1 MGKIIGID
9 LGTTNSCMAYLRE
22 GGEVDIILNSNGGRI
37 TPSVVSFM
45 ENREIIVGEAAK
57 NQAVLNSEKTISSIK
72 REMGTNYKV
81 NIDGKEYTPQEISA
95 MILKKLKRD
104 AEEYFG
110 EPVTEAVIT
119 VPAYFSD
126 AQRQATKDAGRI
138 AGLNVKRIIN
148 EPTAAAL
155 AYGLDKEE
163 DQTVLVYDLGGG
175 TFDVSIL
182 EITSIDGEK
191 TVEVKSTNGINRLGG
206 DDFDKILI
214 EYIVESFKKENK
226 IDLSKDKMA
235 YQAIK
240 NSAEKCKIELSE
252 AKKSRITIP
261 FISANE
267 KGPLHID
274 MEITRARFESLIEEL
289 IEKTIEPIKQ
299 ALTDAGLGEGDIDKV
314 ILVGGSTRIPLVQE
328 TLKNIFKAE
337 IYKGVN
343 PDEVVAKGAAIQGG
357 VLSQDIKGIVLVDV
371 TPLTL
376 GIETDGGIVTPVI
389 HRNSTIPITET
400 KMFTTVADNQ
410 DSVEIIVTQG
420 ERTLAKDNITLGK
433 FELTNIR
440 KAGKGE
446 PRIEVKFDIDVN
458 GILNVSATDTFT
470 GSSQEIIISSRNSL
484 AEEEIERMI
493 KEAEL
498 HLSEDRG
505 IRREAELKQ
514 KIEDELFRM
523 KKLVMRKREKI
534 EKNEEEQIEKLIESA
549 ENELQEKGLSD
560 LEEIL
565 KKLDEKI
572 EFLTK
577 L

>member
-22 GGEVDIILNSNGGRI
+22 GGEVDIIPNSNGGRI

-45 ENREIIVGEAAK
+45 ENREIVVGEAAK

-95 MILKKLKRD
+95 IILKKLKRD

-182 EITSIDGEK
+182 EITSIEGEK

-206 DDFDKILI
+206 DDFDEILI
-214 EYIVESFKKENK
+214 DYIIESFKKENK

-267 KGPLHID
+267 NGPLHID
-274 MEITRARFESLIEEL
+274 MEITRARFESLIEEM

-299 ALTDAGLGEGDIDKV
+299 ALTDADLEEDDIDKV

-376 GIETDGGIVTPVI
+376 GIETDGGIVTPI
-389 HRNSTIPITET
+389 IQRNSTIPVTET

-420 ERTLAKDNITLGK
+420 ERTLAKDNIILGK

-470 GSSQEIIISSRNSL
+470 GSSQEIVISSRNSL

-493 KEAEL
+493 KEAEI
-498 HLSEDRG
+498 HLSEDKS
-505 IRREAELKQ
+505 IRKEAELRQ
-514 KIEDELFRM
+514 KIEDELFRI

-534 EKNEEEQIEKLIESA
+534 EKNEEEHIEKLIEIS
-549 ENELQEKGLSD
+549 ENAVHEKGLSN

>member
-45 ENREIIVGEAAK
+45 ENREVVVGEAAK

-214 EYIVESFKKENK
+214 DYILESFKKENK

-235 YQAIK
+235 YQAVK

-252 AKKSRITIP
+252 AKKSRVTIP

-289 IEKTIEPIKQ
+289 VEKTIEPIKQ
-299 ALTDAGLGEGDIDKV
+299 ALTDAGLGENDIDKV
-314 ILVGGSTRIPLVQE
+314 VLVGGSTRIPLVQE

-337 IYKGVN
+337 IHKGVN

-389 HRNSTIPITET
+389 HRNSTIPCTET

-410 DSVEIIVTQG
+410 DSVEIIITQG
-420 ERTLAKDNITLGK
+420 ERTLAKDNIVLGK
-433 FELTNIR
+433 FELANIKR
-440 KAGKGE
+440 AGKGE

-458 GILNVSATDTFT
+458 GILNVSATDSFT
-470 GSSQEIIISSRNSL
+470 GSRQEIIISSRNSL
-484 AEEEIERMI
+484 AEEEIERMV

-505 IRREAELKQ
+505 IRKEAELKQ
-514 KIEDELFRM
+514 KIEDELFRI
-523 KKLVMRKREKI
+523 KKLIMRKREKI
-534 EKNEEEQIEKLIESA
+534 EKSEEESIERLIESA
-549 ENELQEKGLSD
+549 ENKEIQKSLGE

-565 KKLDEKI
+565 KNMDEKI

>member
-95 MILKKLKRD
+95 IILKKLKRD

-214 EYIVESFKKENK
+214 DYIVESFKKENK

-493 KEAEL
+493 KEAEI

-505 IRREAELKQ
+505 IRREAELRQ

-523 KKLVMRKREKI
+523 KKMVMRKREKI

-549 ENELQEKGLSD
+549 ENEAQEKGISD
-560 LEEIL
+560 LEENL

>member
-1 MGKIIGID
+1 M
-9 LGTTNSCMAYLRE
+9 
-22 GGEVDIILNSNGGRI
+22 
-37 TPSVVSFM
+37 
-45 ENREIIVGEAAK
+45 
-57 NQAVLNSEKTISSIK
+57 
-72 REMGTNYKV
+72 
-81 NIDGKEYTPQEISA
+81 
-95 MILKKLKRD
+95 
-104 AEEYFG
+104 
-110 EPVTEAVIT
+110 
-119 VPAYFSD
+119 
-126 AQRQATKDAGRI
+126 
-138 AGLNVKRIIN
+138 
-148 EPTAAAL
+148 
-155 AYGLDKEE
+155 
-163 DQTVLVYDLGGG
+163 
-175 TFDVSIL
+175 
-182 EITSIDGEK
+182 
-191 TVEVKSTNGINRLGG
+191 
-206 DDFDKILI
+206 
-214 EYIVESFKKENK
+214 
-226 IDLSKDKMA
+226 
-235 YQAIK
+235 
-240 NSAEKCKIELSE
+240 
-252 AKKSRITIP
+252 
-261 FISANE
+261 
-267 KGPLHID
+267 
-274 MEITRARFESLIEEL
+274 
-289 IEKTIEPIKQ
+289 
-299 ALTDAGLGEGDIDKV
+299 
-314 ILVGGSTRIPLVQE
+314 
-328 TLKNIFKAE
+328 
-337 IYKGVN
+337 
-343 PDEVVAKGAAIQGG
+343 
-357 VLSQDIKGIVLVDV
+357 LSQDIKGIVLVDV

-493 KEAEL
+493 KEAEI

-505 IRREAELKQ
+505 IRREAELRQ

-534 EKNEEEQIEKLIESA
+534 EKNKEEQIEKLIESA
-549 ENELQEKGLSD
+549 ENEAQEKGISD